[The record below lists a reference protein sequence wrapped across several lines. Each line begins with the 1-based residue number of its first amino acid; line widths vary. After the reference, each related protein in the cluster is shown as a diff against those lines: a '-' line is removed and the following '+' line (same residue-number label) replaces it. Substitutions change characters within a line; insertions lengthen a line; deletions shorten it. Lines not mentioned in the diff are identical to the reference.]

1 MMKSIRVQLPLT
13 YAAIALLAA
22 LALGAVML
30 LRLNDYYSQIELN
43 AMGQGAREIQTA
55 LQSLDLA
62 ALPAEELQAHI
73 DSFAFMV
80 RSRVRVYAP
89 NDVLLADS
97 GEFGPQNVI
106 HFATLPLTLAPQGD
120 VVFFQ
125 KVDSGQISVVQGT
138 WGGGASEPLIAAPG
152 QATTPAETVMAYTL
166 ISEQPTLLPVFSGFM
181 SASSVGMEEEVGV
194 RSSHS
199 IELPIYP
206 DAGPKSVRLVVSGGP
221 AFGRQI
227 VNSVAQAWALA
238 GLVAVILAA
247 GIGWLASR
255 RITRPVLALAEAT
268 GRMAGGDL
276 SARVETLGG
285 LEFGS
290 LGRAFNEMAG
300 RVETTIQALRRFAA
314 DAAHELKTPLTALRT
329 DLELAEGETDPA
341 CLSGLL
347 ERAREQVSELERLTS
362 GLLDLSRLETGA
374 VALEKERFDLC
385 SLARQ
390 LSERYAARAEQAE
403 QEFVLEVGQEPVLI
417 LGSPSR
423 LELALGNLLENALKF
438 TPGGGTVR
446 MRLEQSEAMVHLIVE
461 DSGIGIP
468 EPDLALIFARF
479 HRGRNASGYPGSGL
493 GLAIVRAVAEAHGG
507 MAYAEN
513 GVGSGARFWIELPLQ
528 GRTQ

>member
-30 LRLNDYYSQIELN
+30 LRLNDYYSQIELD
-43 AMGQGAREIQTA
+43 AMGQGAREIQAA

-80 RSRVRVYAP
+80 RSRVRVYAA

-97 GEFGPQNVI
+97 GEFDPQNVI
-106 HFATLPLTLAPQGD
+106 HFATLPLTATSQGD

-125 KVDSGQISVVQGT
+125 KVDDGQISVVQG
-138 WGGGASEPLIAAPG
+138 WAGGVSEPAL
-152 QATTPAETVMAYTL
+152 TPSAQTAVPLETIMAYTVT
-166 ISEQPTLLPVFSGFM
+166 SEQPTILPVFSGFV
-181 SASSVGMEEEVGV
+181 SASSVGMQEEVGV
-194 RSSHS
+194 RSRHS
-199 IELPIYP
+199 IELPIQP
-206 DAGPKSVRLVVSGGP
+206 DAGPKSARLVVSGGP

-276 SARVETLGG
+276 SARVDALGG

-329 DLELAEGETDPA
+329 DLELAEGESDPA
-341 CLSGLL
+341 QLSGLL
-347 ERAREQVSELERLTS
+347 ERAREQVSELERLTA
-362 GLLDLSRLETGA
+362 GLLDLSRLESGA
-374 VALEKERFDLC
+374 AGLEKERFDLC
-385 SLARQ
+385 ALARQ
-390 LSERYAARAEQAE
+390 LCERYAARAEQAG
-403 QEFVLEVGQEPVLI
+403 QEFILEVGQEPVWI
-417 LGSPSR
+417 LGNPPR

-438 TPGGGTVR
+438 TPAGGTVR
-446 MRLEQSEAMVHLIVE
+446 LKLEQSEAMVHLIVE

-507 MAYAEN
+507 MAYAQNLPE
-513 GVGSGARFWIELPLQ
+513 GGARFGIELPAQ
-528 GRTQ
+528 